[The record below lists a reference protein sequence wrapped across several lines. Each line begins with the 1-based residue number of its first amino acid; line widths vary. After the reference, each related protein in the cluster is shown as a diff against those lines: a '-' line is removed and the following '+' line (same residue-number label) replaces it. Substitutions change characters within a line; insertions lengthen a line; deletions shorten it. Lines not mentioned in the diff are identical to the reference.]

1 MEIRHIYYKT
11 EDAAYTISY
20 VLTRKQVKYINLRI
34 KSNGEVAVS
43 AHRRVPATYVDK
55 FVESK
60 APFILEALERV
71 EKRREETGDRP
82 HNYETGEIFRLLGRD
97 YTLVVEE
104 AGAAGETLF
113 LTGENAEAGAAG
125 ETFSQT
131 GREEIFFRGD
141 SLVLR
146 TKWPDHYPH
155 KKNMMEKWMRFFTRK
170 TFSEIIDWAYPQFVP
185 HGAPYPVWTVRTM
198 TSRWGSCQ
206 PQTGKITLNS
216 KLIFYPK
223 EAIEYVVVHEFA
235 HFAHPDHSRAFW
247 ALVAEIMPDYKERKK
262 LLNS

>member
-71 EKRREETGDRP
+71 EKRGEETGDRP

-104 AGAAGETLF
+104 AGL
-113 LTGENAEAGAAG
+113 
-125 ETFSQT
+125 
-131 GREEIFFRGD
+131 EEIFFRGD

-170 TFSEIIDWAYPQFVP
+170 IFSEIIDWAYPQFVP
-185 HGAPYPVWTVRTM
+185 YGAPYPVWTVRSM

-235 HFAHPDHSRAFW
+235 HFAHPDHSKAFW

-262 LLNS
+262 LLNG

>member
-11 EDAAYTISY
+11 EDAAHTISY

-82 HNYETGEIFRLLGRD
+82 HNYETGEIFRLLGRN

-104 AGAAGETLF
+104 AGATGEKLF
-113 LTGENAEAGAAG
+113 LTGENAEAGAA
-125 ETFSQT
+125 EEKPSST
-131 GREEIFFRGD
+131 GLEEIFFRGG

-170 TFSEIIDWAYPQFVP
+170 TFSEIIDWAYPQFIP
-185 HGAPYPVWTVRTM
+185 YGAPYPVWTVRSM

-216 KLIFYPK
+216 KLVFYPK

-235 HFAHPDHSRAFW
+235 HFAHPDHSKAFW

-262 LLNS
+262 LLNG

>member
-82 HNYETGEIFRLLGRD
+82 HNYDTGEIFRLLGRD

-104 AGAAGETLF
+104 AGL
-113 LTGENAEAGAAG
+113 
-125 ETFSQT
+125 
-131 GREEIFFRGD
+131 EEIFFRGD
-141 SLVLR
+141 SLVLW

-170 TFSEIIDWAYPQFVP
+170 TFSEIIDWAYPQFDP
-185 HGAPYPVWTVRTM
+185 YGAPYPVWTVRAM

-262 LLNS
+262 LLNG

>member
-104 AGAAGETLF
+104 AGL
-113 LTGENAEAGAAG
+113 
-125 ETFSQT
+125 
-131 GREEIFFRGD
+131 EEIFFRGD

-170 TFSEIIDWAYPQFVP
+170 IFSEIIDWAYPQFVP
-185 HGAPYPVWTVRTM
+185 HGAPYPVWTVRSM

-235 HFAHPDHSRAFW
+235 HFAHPDHSKAFW

-262 LLNS
+262 LLNG

>member
-104 AGAAGETLF
+104 AG
-113 LTGENAEAGAAG
+113 
-125 ETFSQT
+125 
-131 GREEIFFRGD
+131 REEIFFRGD
-141 SLVLR
+141 SLVLW

-185 HGAPYPVWTVRTM
+185 YGAPYPVWTVRAM

-235 HFAHPDHSRAFW
+235 HFAHPDHSKAFW

-262 LLNS
+262 LLNG

>member
-11 EDAAYTISY
+11 EDAAHTISY

-104 AGAAGETLF
+104 AGL
-113 LTGENAEAGAAG
+113 
-125 ETFSQT
+125 
-131 GREEIFFRGD
+131 EEIFFLGD

-146 TKWPDHYPH
+146 TK
-155 KKNMMEKWMRFFTRK
+155 
-170 TFSEIIDWAYPQFVP
+170 
-185 HGAPYPVWTVRTM
+185 
-198 TSRWGSCQ
+198 
-206 PQTGKITLNS
+206 
-216 KLIFYPK
+216 
-223 EAIEYVVVHEFA
+223 
-235 HFAHPDHSRAFW
+235 
-247 ALVAEIMPDYKERKK
+247 
-262 LLNS
+262 

>member
-43 AHRRVPATYVDK
+43 AHRRVPAAYVDK

-60 APFILEALERV
+60 APFILEALKRV

-104 AGAAGETLF
+104 AGL
-113 LTGENAEAGAAG
+113 
-125 ETFSQT
+125 
-131 GREEIFFRGD
+131 EEIFFRGD
-141 SLVLR
+141 SLVLW

-170 TFSEIIDWAYPQFVP
+170 IFWKS
-185 HGAPYPVWTVRTM
+185 
-198 TSRWGSCQ
+198 S
-206 PQTGKITLNS
+206 TGHIRSLFLTERRIRS
-216 KLIFYPK
+216 GP
-223 EAIEYVVVHEFA
+223 
-235 HFAHPDHSRAFW
+235 S
-247 ALVAEIMPDYKERKK
+247 AL
-262 LLNS
+262 

>member
-1 MEIRHIYYKT
+1 MVRMETRHIYYKT
-11 EDAAYTISY
+11 KEASYTISY
-20 VLTRKQVKYINLRI
+20 VLYRKQVKNINLRI
-34 KSNGEVAVS
+34 KQNGEVTVS
-43 AHRRVPATYVDK
+43 AHWRVPATYVDK

-60 APFILEALERV
+60 APFIIEALKRAEMRQ
-71 EKRREETGDRP
+71 EKNREIP
-82 HNYETGEIFRLLGRD
+82 HAYETGEIFRLLGRD

-104 AGAAGETLF
+104 AGTAQETSSP
-113 LTGENAEAGAAG
+113 TG
-125 ETFSQT
+125 Q
-131 GREEIFFRGD
+131 EEIFLRGD

-155 KKNMMEKWMRFFTRK
+155 KKNMMEKWMRFFTHR
-170 TFSEIIDWAYPQFVP
+170 TFAEIIDRVYPLFVP
-185 HGAPYPVWTVRTM
+185 YGAPYPAWTVRTM

-216 KLIFYPK
+216 RLIFYPE

-235 HFAHPDHSRAFW
+235 HFAHPDHSGAFW

-262 LLNS
+262 LLNA

>member
-43 AHRRVPATYVDK
+43 AHRRVPAAYVDK

-104 AGAAGETLF
+104 AGAAGETL
-113 LTGENAEAGAAG
+113 
-125 ETFSQT
+125 SQT

-155 KKNMMEKWMRFFTRK
+155 KKNMMENGCVSSHGRLFRKSSIGHTRSLFL
-170 TFSEIIDWAYPQFVP
+170 TERRIRSGP
-185 HGAPYPVWTVRTM
+185 
-198 TSRWGSCQ
+198 S
-206 PQTGKITLNS
+206 
-216 KLIFYPK
+216 
-223 EAIEYVVVHEFA
+223 
-235 HFAHPDHSRAFW
+235 
-247 ALVAEIMPDYKERKK
+247 AL
-262 LLNS
+262 

>member
-82 HNYETGEIFRLLGRD
+82 HNYETGEIFSLLGRD

-104 AGAAGETLF
+104 AGL
-113 LTGENAEAGAAG
+113 
-125 ETFSQT
+125 
-131 GREEIFFRGD
+131 EEIFFRGD

-185 HGAPYPVWTVRTM
+185 YGAPYPVWTVRAM

-247 ALVAEIMPDYKERKK
+247 TLVAEIMPDYKERKK
-262 LLNS
+262 LLNG

>member
-71 EKRREETGDRP
+71 EKRREETGDQP

-97 YTLVVEE
+97 YALVVEE
-104 AGAAGETLF
+104 A
-113 LTGENAEAGAAG
+113 
-125 ETFSQT
+125 

-185 HGAPYPVWTVRTM
+185 YGAPYPVWTVRAM

-235 HFAHPDHSRAFW
+235 HFAHPDHSKAFW

-262 LLNS
+262 LLNG

>member
-20 VLTRKQVKYINLRI
+20 ALTRKQVKYINLRI

-71 EKRREETGDRP
+71 EKRREETGGQP

-104 AGAAGETLF
+104 AGAAEETP
-113 LTGENAEAGAAG
+113 
-125 ETFSQT
+125 SPT
-131 GREEIFFRGD
+131 GREEIFLRGG

-155 KKNMMEKWMRFFTRK
+155 KKNIMEKWMRFFTRK
-170 TFSEIIDWAYPQFVP
+170 TFSEIIDWAYPQFIP
-185 HGAPYPVWTVRTM
+185 YGAPYPVWTVRSM

-235 HFAHPDHSRAFW
+235 HFAHPDHSKAFW

-262 LLNS
+262 LLNG

>member
-43 AHRRVPATYVDK
+43 AHRRVPAAHVDK
-55 FVESK
+55 VVGSK

-71 EKRREETGDRP
+71 EKRREETGDQP

-104 AGAAGETLF
+104 A
-113 LTGENAEAGAAG
+113 
-125 ETFSQT
+125 

-170 TFSEIIDWAYPQFVP
+170 TFSEIIDWAYPQFIP
-185 HGAPYPVWTVRTM
+185 YGAPYPVWTVRSM

-235 HFAHPDHSRAFW
+235 HFAHPDHSKAFW

-262 LLNS
+262 LLNG

>member
-20 VLTRKQVKYINLRI
+20 VLNRKQVKYINLRI

-104 AGAAGETLF
+104 AGL
-113 LTGENAEAGAAG
+113 
-125 ETFSQT
+125 
-131 GREEIFFRGD
+131 EEIFFRGD
-141 SLVLR
+141 SLVLW

-235 HFAHPDHSRAFW
+235 HFAHPDHSKAFW
-247 ALVAEIMPDYKERKK
+247 TLVAEIMPDYKERKK
-262 LLNS
+262 LLNG

>member
-60 APFILEALERV
+60 APFILEALQRV
-71 EKRREETGDRP
+71 EKRREETGDQP

-104 AGAAGETLF
+104 AGL
-113 LTGENAEAGAAG
+113 
-125 ETFSQT
+125 
-131 GREEIFFRGD
+131 EEIFFRGD
-141 SLVLR
+141 SLVLW
-146 TKWPDHYPH
+146 TKWSDHYPH

-185 HGAPYPVWTVRTM
+185 YGAPYPVWTVRSM

-235 HFAHPDHSRAFW
+235 HFAHPDHSSAFW

-262 LLNS
+262 LLNG

>member
-104 AGAAGETLF
+104 AGL
-113 LTGENAEAGAAG
+113 
-125 ETFSQT
+125 
-131 GREEIFFRGD
+131 EEIFFRGD

-185 HGAPYPVWTVRTM
+185 HGAPYPVWTVRAM

-216 KLIFYPK
+216 KLVFYPK

-235 HFAHPDHSRAFW
+235 HFAHPDHSKAFW

-262 LLNS
+262 LLNG

>member
-1 MEIRHIYYKT
+1 M
-11 EDAAYTISY
+11 
-20 VLTRKQVKYINLRI
+20 
-34 KSNGEVAVS
+34 S
-43 AHRRVPATYVDK
+43 AHRRVPAAYVDK

-104 AGAAGETLF
+104 AGAAGETL
-113 LTGENAEAGAAG
+113 
-125 ETFSQT
+125 SQT

-141 SLVLR
+141 SLVLW

-185 HGAPYPVWTVRTM
+185 YGAPYPVWTVRAM

-235 HFAHPDHSRAFW
+235 HFAHPDHSKAFW

-262 LLNS
+262 LLNG

>member
-71 EKRREETGDRP
+71 EKRREETGDRL

-104 AGAAGETLF
+104 A
-113 LTGENAEAGAAG
+113 
-125 ETFSQT
+125 

-170 TFSEIIDWAYPQFVP
+170 IFSEIIDWAYPQFVP
-185 HGAPYPVWTVRTM
+185 YGAPYPVWTARSM

-235 HFAHPDHSRAFW
+235 HFAHPDHSKAFW

-262 LLNS
+262 LLNG

>member
-71 EKRREETGDRP
+71 EKRREETGDQP

-104 AGAAGETLF
+104 AGL
-113 LTGENAEAGAAG
+113 
-125 ETFSQT
+125 
-131 GREEIFFRGD
+131 EEIFFRGD
-141 SLVLR
+141 SLVLW

-185 HGAPYPVWTVRTM
+185 YGAPYPVWTVRAM

-262 LLNS
+262 LLNG

>member
-104 AGAAGETLF
+104 AGL
-113 LTGENAEAGAAG
+113 
-125 ETFSQT
+125 
-131 GREEIFFRGD
+131 EEIFFRGD

-170 TFSEIIDWAYPQFVP
+170 TFSEIIDWAYPQFIP
-185 HGAPYPVWTVRTM
+185 HGAPYPVWTVRAM

-235 HFAHPDHSRAFW
+235 HFAHPDHSKAFW
-247 ALVAEIMPDYKERKK
+247 ALVAKIMPDYKERKK
-262 LLNS
+262 LLNG

>member
-11 EDAAYTISY
+11 EDAAHTISY

-34 KSNGEVAVS
+34 KSNGEIAVS

-71 EKRREETGDRP
+71 EKRRKETGDRP

-97 YTLVVEE
+97 YTLMVEE
-104 AGAAGETLF
+104 A
-113 LTGENAEAGAAG
+113 
-125 ETFSQT
+125 

-170 TFSEIIDWAYPQFVP
+170 IFSEIIDWAYPQFVP
-185 HGAPYPVWTVRTM
+185 YGAPYPVWTVRSM

-235 HFAHPDHSRAFW
+235 HFAHPDHSKAFW

-262 LLNS
+262 LLNG

>member
-34 KSNGEVAVS
+34 KSNGEIAVS
-43 AHRRVPATYVDK
+43 AHRWVPAAYVDK

-82 HNYETGEIFRLLGRD
+82 HNYETGEIFRLLGCD

-104 AGAAGETLF
+104 AGL
-113 LTGENAEAGAAG
+113 
-125 ETFSQT
+125 
-131 GREEIFFRGD
+131 EEIFFRGD
-141 SLVLR
+141 SLVLW

-185 HGAPYPVWTVRTM
+185 YGAPYPVWTVRTM

-262 LLNS
+262 LLNG

>member
-43 AHRRVPATYVDK
+43 AHRRVPAAYVDK

-82 HNYETGEIFRLLGRD
+82 HNYETGEIFRLLGCD

-104 AGAAGETLF
+104 AGL
-113 LTGENAEAGAAG
+113 
-125 ETFSQT
+125 
-131 GREEIFFRGD
+131 EEIFFRGD

-155 KKNMMEKWMRFFTRK
+155 KKNMMENGCVSSPGRLFRKSSTGHTRSLFL
-170 TFSEIIDWAYPQFVP
+170 TERRIRSGP
-185 HGAPYPVWTVRTM
+185 
-198 TSRWGSCQ
+198 S
-206 PQTGKITLNS
+206 
-216 KLIFYPK
+216 
-223 EAIEYVVVHEFA
+223 
-235 HFAHPDHSRAFW
+235 
-247 ALVAEIMPDYKERKK
+247 AL
-262 LLNS
+262 

>member
-104 AGAAGETLF
+104 AGL
-113 LTGENAEAGAAG
+113 
-125 ETFSQT
+125 
-131 GREEIFFRGD
+131 EEIFFRGD

-170 TFSEIIDWAYPQFVP
+170 TFSEIIDWAYPQFIP
-185 HGAPYPVWTVRTM
+185 YGAPYPVWTVRAM

-235 HFAHPDHSRAFW
+235 HFAHPDHSKAFW

-262 LLNS
+262 LLNG

>member
-1 MEIRHIYYKT
+1 M
-11 EDAAYTISY
+11 
-20 VLTRKQVKYINLRI
+20 
-34 KSNGEVAVS
+34 
-43 AHRRVPATYVDK
+43 
-55 FVESK
+55 
-60 APFILEALERV
+60 

-104 AGAAGETLF
+104 AGTAQEMSSPA
-113 LTGENAEAGAAG
+113 
-125 ETFSQT
+125 
-131 GREEIFFRGD
+131 GREEISFWGD

-185 HGAPYPVWTVRTM
+185 YGAPYPVWTVRSM

-235 HFAHPDHSRAFW
+235 HFAHPDHSKAFW
-247 ALVAEIMPDYKERKK
+247 TLVAEIMPDYKERKK
-262 LLNS
+262 LLNG

>member
-104 AGAAGETLF
+104 AGL
-113 LTGENAEAGAAG
+113 
-125 ETFSQT
+125 
-131 GREEIFFRGD
+131 EEIFFRGD

-146 TKWPDHYPH
+146 TKWLDHYPH

-185 HGAPYPVWTVRTM
+185 HGAPYPVWTVRSM

-235 HFAHPDHSRAFW
+235 HFAHPDHSKAFW

-262 LLNS
+262 LLNG

>member
-34 KSNGEVAVS
+34 KSNGEIAVS

-104 AGAAGETLF
+104 AGL
-113 LTGENAEAGAAG
+113 
-125 ETFSQT
+125 
-131 GREEIFFRGD
+131 EEIFFRGD
-141 SLVLR
+141 SLVLW

-170 TFSEIIDWAYPQFVP
+170 TFSEIIDWAYPQFDP
-185 HGAPYPVWTVRTM
+185 YGAPYPVWTVRAM

-235 HFAHPDHSRAFW
+235 HFAHPDHSKAFW
-247 ALVAEIMPDYKERKK
+247 TLVAEIMPDYKERKK
-262 LLNS
+262 LLNG

>member
-20 VLTRKQVKYINLRI
+20 VLTRKQVKNINLRI

-104 AGAAGETLF
+104 AGL
-113 LTGENAEAGAAG
+113 
-125 ETFSQT
+125 
-131 GREEIFFRGD
+131 EEIFFRGD

-185 HGAPYPVWTVRTM
+185 YGAPYPVWTVRAM

-262 LLNS
+262 LLNG

>member
-71 EKRREETGDRP
+71 EKRREETGDQP

-104 AGAAGETLF
+104 AGL
-113 LTGENAEAGAAG
+113 
-125 ETFSQT
+125 
-131 GREEIFFRGD
+131 EEIFFRGD

-170 TFSEIIDWAYPQFVP
+170 IFSEIIDWAYPQFVP
-185 HGAPYPVWTVRTM
+185 YGAPYPVWTVRSM

-235 HFAHPDHSRAFW
+235 HFAHPDHSKAFW

-262 LLNS
+262 LLNG

>member
-71 EKRREETGDRP
+71 EKRREETGGQL
-82 HNYETGEIFRLLGRD
+82 HNYETGEIFRLLGCD

-104 AGAAGETLF
+104 AG
-113 LTGENAEAGAAG
+113 
-125 ETFSQT
+125 
-131 GREEIFFRGD
+131 REEIFLRGG

-146 TKWPDHYPH
+146 TKWTDHYPH
-155 KKNMMEKWMRFFTRK
+155 KKNMMEKWMHFFTRK
-170 TFSEIIDWAYPQFVP
+170 TFSEIIDWAYPQFIP
-185 HGAPYPVWTVRTM
+185 YGAPYPVWTVRSM

-235 HFAHPDHSRAFW
+235 HFAHPDHSKAFW

-262 LLNS
+262 LLNG

>member
-20 VLTRKQVKYINLRI
+20 VLNRKQVKYINLRI

-71 EKRREETGDRP
+71 EKRREETGDQP

-104 AGAAGETLF
+104 AG
-113 LTGENAEAGAAG
+113 
-125 ETFSQT
+125 
-131 GREEIFFRGD
+131 REEIFFLGD
-141 SLVLR
+141 SLVLW

-185 HGAPYPVWTVRTM
+185 YGAPYPVWTVRAM

-262 LLNS
+262 LLNG

>member
-104 AGAAGETLF
+104 AGL
-113 LTGENAEAGAAG
+113 
-125 ETFSQT
+125 
-131 GREEIFFRGD
+131 EEIFFRGD

-155 KKNMMEKWMRFFTRK
+155 KKNMMEKWMRFFTQK
-170 TFSEIIDWAYPQFVP
+170 IFSEIIDWAYPQFVP
-185 HGAPYPVWTVRTM
+185 YGAPYPVWTVRSM

-235 HFAHPDHSRAFW
+235 HFAHPDHSKAFW

-262 LLNS
+262 LLNG

>member
-11 EDAAYTISY
+11 EDAAHTISY

-104 AGAAGETLF
+104 AGL
-113 LTGENAEAGAAG
+113 
-125 ETFSQT
+125 
-131 GREEIFFRGD
+131 EEIFFRGD

-170 TFSEIIDWAYPQFVP
+170 IFSEIIDWAYPQFVP
-185 HGAPYPVWTVRTM
+185 YGAPYPVWTVRSM

-216 KLIFYPK
+216 KLVFYPK

-235 HFAHPDHSRAFW
+235 HFAHPDHSKAFW

-262 LLNS
+262 LLNG

>member
-104 AGAAGETLF
+104 AGL
-113 LTGENAEAGAAG
+113 
-125 ETFSQT
+125 
-131 GREEIFFRGD
+131 EEIFFRGD
-141 SLVLR
+141 SLVLW

-155 KKNMMEKWMRFFTRK
+155 KKNMMEKWMRFFTQK
-170 TFSEIIDWAYPQFVP
+170 TFSEIIDWAYPQFDP
-185 HGAPYPVWTVRTM
+185 YGAPYPVWTVRAM

-216 KLIFYPK
+216 KLISYPK

-262 LLNS
+262 LLNG

>member
-11 EDAAYTISY
+11 EDATYTISY
-20 VLTRKQVKYINLRI
+20 VLNRKQVKYINLRI

-71 EKRREETGDRP
+71 EKRREETGDQP

-104 AGAAGETLF
+104 A
-113 LTGENAEAGAAG
+113 
-125 ETFSQT
+125 

-185 HGAPYPVWTVRTM
+185 YGAPYPVWTVRAM

-235 HFAHPDHSRAFW
+235 HFAHPDHSKAFW
-247 ALVAEIMPDYKERKK
+247 TLVAEIMPDYKERKK
-262 LLNS
+262 LLNG

>member
-34 KSNGEVAVS
+34 KSNGEIAVS

-82 HNYETGEIFRLLGRD
+82 HNYETGEIFRLLGCD

-104 AGAAGETLF
+104 AGL
-113 LTGENAEAGAAG
+113 
-125 ETFSQT
+125 
-131 GREEIFFRGD
+131 EEIFFRGD

-185 HGAPYPVWTVRTM
+185 YGAPYPVWTVRAM

-262 LLNS
+262 LLNG

>member
-1 MEIRHIYYKT
+1 M
-11 EDAAYTISY
+11 
-20 VLTRKQVKYINLRI
+20 
-34 KSNGEVAVS
+34 S

-104 AGAAGETLF
+104 AGAAGETL
-113 LTGENAEAGAAG
+113 
-125 ETFSQT
+125 SQT
-131 GREEIFFRGD
+131 RREEIFFRGD
-141 SLVLR
+141 SLVLW

-185 HGAPYPVWTVRTM
+185 YGAPYPVWTVRAM

-235 HFAHPDHSRAFW
+235 HFAHPDHSKAFW

-262 LLNS
+262 LLNG

>member
-104 AGAAGETLF
+104 AGAAGEKSSS
-113 LTGENAEAGAAG
+113 TGL
-125 ETFSQT
+125 
-131 GREEIFFRGD
+131 EEIFFRGG

-155 KKNMMEKWMRFFTRK
+155 KKNMLEKWIRFFTRK
-170 TFSEIIDWAYPQFVP
+170 TFLEIIDWAYPQFVP
-185 HGAPYPVWTVRTM
+185 YGAPYPVWTVRSM

-216 KLIFYPK
+216 KLVFYSK

-235 HFAHPDHSRAFW
+235 HFAHPDHSKAFW

-262 LLNS
+262 LLNG

>member
-11 EDAAYTISY
+11 QDAAYTISY

-43 AHRRVPATYVDK
+43 AHRRVPAAYVDK

-104 AGAAGETLF
+104 AGAAGEKFSSVGAENST
-113 LTGENAEAGAAG
+113 TGE
-125 ETFSQT
+125 TPSST

-185 HGAPYPVWTVRTM
+185 YGAPYPVWTVRAM

-216 KLIFYPK
+216 KLIF
-223 EAIEYVVVHEFA
+223 I
-235 HFAHPDHSRAFW
+235 
-247 ALVAEIMPDYKERKK
+247 RKK
-262 LLNS
+262 PLNM